1 MRFVFS
7 RLAVLAL
14 TAAAL
19 LWPISLAAQ
28 SSDRDTLS
36 IVLAQAALR
45 QVSLSDPTKHW
56 IVQIQFS
63 SALSPENLPPDA
75 RFELFDLTE
84 GRGVAVLPVASPHN
98 SAVAQSP
105 DLPHIFE
112 ITLAIDSLNSVHSY
126 VLYGVGFL
134 FRGQPVDDLHAMLQF
149 LHPSA
154 TPSRSNPISFPAPI
168 PTLQE
173 GVAASK
179 DDSDIYINGE
189 ADFVTEA
196 PGSTRGN
203 AIAEVKLSV
212 PFFTNWRRELQVF
225 APQFSLDASTVQGH
239 NPNSMSF
246 GLTWDSFTPR
256 PWLIVRKD
264 FLVESTTNFQLSDSI
279 FAPEL
284 RLPLPGNW
292 LRPFAIV
299 PFAGGEFGGNF
310 NSPFRPS
317 SGSPLARGIFGADLT
332 AFFHLEKTRVGIKG
346 IGFEAQWLRR
356 VLGEPEIEVDS
367 ANPGDYSSA
376 IFGRNPRDHAFAK
389 VKFAFT
395 DTFGFTVSYEQGQ
408 LPPSYQFVHN
418 LVKVGLLYQAQVK
431 ARHQ

>member
-1 MRFVFS
+1 VRSAFN
-7 RLAVLAL
+7 RLAALAL
-14 TAAAL
+14 TVAAL
-19 LWPISLAAQ
+19 SWPIPLAAQ

-36 IVLAQAALR
+36 IVLAQAILR
-45 QVSLSDPTKHW
+45 QLSLSEPAKHW
-56 IVQIQFS
+56 IVQAQFS

-75 RFELFDLTE
+75 RFEIFDLTE
-84 GRGVAVLPVASPHN
+84 GRGVAVLPTASPR
-98 SAVAQSP
+98 STAVMQNP

-112 ITLAIDSLNSVHSY
+112 ITLGTDSLNPAHSY

-134 FRGQPVDDLHAMLQF
+134 FSGQPVDDLHAMLQF
-149 LHPSA
+149 LRPSA
-154 TPSRSNPISFPAPI
+154 TPSRSNPISLPAPV
-168 PTLQE
+168 PNLQE

-196 PGSTRGN
+196 PGSTKGN
-203 AIAEVKLSV
+203 AVAEVKLSV
-212 PFFTNWRRELQVF
+212 PFFTNWRRQLQVF
-225 APQFSLDASTVQGH
+225 APQYSLNASTVQGH
-239 NPNSMSF
+239 NPNAMSF
-246 GLTWDSFTPR
+246 GLTWDSFTPL

-279 FAPEL
+279 FAPTL

-292 LRPFAIV
+292 LRPFAVV

-332 AFFHLEKTRVGIKG
+332 AFFHLEKTRAGIKG

-367 ANPGDYSSA
+367 ANPGDYSAA

-418 LVKVGLLYQAQVK
+418 LIKVGLLYQAQIK
-431 ARHQ
+431 ARP